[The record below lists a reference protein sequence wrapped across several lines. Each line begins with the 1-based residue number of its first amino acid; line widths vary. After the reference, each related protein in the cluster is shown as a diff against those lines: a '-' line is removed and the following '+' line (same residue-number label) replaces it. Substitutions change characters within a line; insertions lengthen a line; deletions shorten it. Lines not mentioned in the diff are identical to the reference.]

1 MISTPAIKFNLTTMK
16 SLPYDAS
23 FPLNDPFVIVEKIS
37 RKGKRLDRFVG
48 LHYNRSMIEKMIR
61 IGRLYDVYGELL
73 TERQRK
79 CLDLHYMQDLS
90 LGEIAAELGVSR
102 QAINDILHR
111 TEESLEQYE
120 EKLKLLEQDKNRTEM
135 LLIVRSTLIE
145 ALAAKQPSDEAL
157 QKALTVVDQI
167 LK

>member
-1 MISTPAIKFNLTTMK
+1 
-16 SLPYDAS
+16 
-23 FPLNDPFVIVEKIS
+23 
-37 RKGKRLDRFVG
+37 
-48 LHYNRSMIEKMIR
+48 MIEKMIR

-79 CLDLHYMQDLS
+79 CLDQHYLQDLS

-120 EKLKLLEQDKNRTEM
+120 AKLKLLAQDEKRTET
-135 LLIVRSTLIE
+135 LLLVRSALTE
-145 ALAAKQPSDEAL
+145 ALAVKHPSKEPLQRALEA
-157 QKALTVVDQI
+157 VEQI

>member
-1 MISTPAIKFNLTTMK
+1 
-16 SLPYDAS
+16 
-23 FPLNDPFVIVEKIS
+23 
-37 RKGKRLDRFVG
+37 
-48 LHYNRSMIEKMIR
+48 MIEKMIR

-135 LLIVRSTLIE
+135 LLIVRLALIE

>member
-1 MISTPAIKFNLTTMK
+1 MLNNNLAVGFIISFNRAAIVFGAVLSSVVATLYLLCK
-16 SLPYDAS
+16 
-23 FPLNDPFVIVEKIS
+23 V
-37 RKGKRLDRFVG
+37 KRLDSGAR
-48 LHYNRSMIEKMIR
+48 LIYNLPMIEKMIR

-79 CLDLHYMQDLS
+79 CLDLHYLQDLS

-111 TEESLEQYE
+111 TEELLEQYE
-120 EKLKLLEQDKNRTEM
+120 EKLKLLEQDENRTE
-135 LLIVRSTLIE
+135 LLMVVQSALSEAIAAKHPSEKAIQR
-145 ALAAKQPSDEAL
+145 ALAA
-157 QKALTVVDQI
+157 VDQI

>member
-1 MISTPAIKFNLTTMK
+1 
-16 SLPYDAS
+16 
-23 FPLNDPFVIVEKIS
+23 
-37 RKGKRLDRFVG
+37 
-48 LHYNRSMIEKMIR
+48 MIEKMIR

-79 CLDLHYMQDLS
+79 CLDQHYLQDLS

-120 EKLKLLEQDKNRTEM
+120 AKLKLLAQDEKRTET
-135 LLIVRSTLIE
+135 LLMVRSALTE
-145 ALAAKQPSDEAL
+145 ALAVKHPSEEPLQRALEA
-157 QKALTVVDQI
+157 VDQI

>member
-1 MISTPAIKFNLTTMK
+1 MLSNELAVGF
-16 SLPYDAS
+16 
-23 FPLNDPFVIVEKIS
+23 KIS
-37 RKGKRLDRFVG
+37 SNRAAILFCAVLFLIIATLCLWCKAKRLDRG
-48 LHYNRSMIEKMIR
+48 TRLIYNLPMIEKMIR

-79 CLDLHYMQDLS
+79 CLDLHYLQDLS

-111 TEESLEQYE
+111 TEELLEQYE
-120 EKLKLLEQDKNRTEM
+120 EKLKLLEQDENRTE
-135 LLIVRSTLIE
+135 LLMVVQSALAEAIAAKHPSEKAIQR
-145 ALAAKQPSDEAL
+145 ALAA
-157 QKALTVVDQI
+157 VDQI